1 MRIAFVCMGNI
12 CRSPM
17 AEAVT
22 RQLLVQAGLG
32 AKVQVSSFGT
42 TGYHAGD
49 GADPLTVRAL
59 IERGWEP
66 GEHVARHL
74 RPSDLPPLDLVLC
87 SDDSVMEAV
96 LRLSPP
102 DPTRVRLMRSFDP
115 VAPPGAQVPD
125 PYGRSLAA
133 FSATLETIEPA
144 CRDLVDSLVSA

>member
-1 MRIAFVCMGNI
+1 
-12 CRSPM
+12 M

-22 RQLLVQAGLG
+22 RQLLLDAGLDS
-32 AKVQVSSFGT
+32 KVQVSSFGT

-59 IERGWEP
+59 VERGWDP
-66 GEHVARHL
+66 GAHVSRHL
-74 RPSDLPPLDLVLC
+74 RSSDLPPLDLVLC

-115 VAPPGAQVPD
+115 TAPAGAQVPD

-133 FSATLETIEPA
+133 FTATLETIEPA
-144 CRDLVDSLVSA
+144 CRGLVASLTTA